1 MYQKVINGIE
11 KNKGGKRDQKCWG
24 WCPEKVTCAAIER
37 WQAEGAMQVP
47 GKMAQAEEGCEGTF
61 EGFTGVCIPGAEE
74 AVVQEEMWQPIDT

>member
-1 MYQKVINGIE
+1 M
-11 KNKGGKRDQKCWG
+11 
-24 WCPEKVTCAAIER
+24 
-37 WQAEGAMQVP
+37 P